1 MNKGKRE
8 CGNQTCPVC
17 KLRQR
22 IVGEGAELQQGSV
35 ISEEGCKCDIRFDQ
49 KCKCV
54 CLIRLDVPN
63 ASYRRKSD
71 SGNMTKMC
79 DFAVATV
86 TGRQLHLVV
95 IELKS
100 GTEGREAIEQL
111 QAGLVLLHNNISRKE
126 VVCPSAYIV
135 TQKSTQY
142 LKRLLSKRSSR
153 LKLGS
158 KSYIPQVIKCGE
170 KLSIPQGR

>member
-17 KLRQR
+17 KLRRR

-35 ISEEGCKCDIRFDQ
+35 ISEGGCKCYIRFDQ

-63 ASYRRKSD
+63 ASYRRKPD

-86 TGRQLHLVV
+86 TGMQLHLVV

-100 GTEGREAIEQL
+100 GAAGREAIEQL
-111 QAGLVLLHNNISRKE
+111 RAGLVLLHNNISRKE

-135 TQKSTQY
+135 TQRYTPQ
-142 LKRLLSKRSSR
+142 LKRLLSKRGSR

-158 KSYIPQVIKCGE
+158 EFCIPQVIKCGAT
-170 KLSIPQGR
+170 LPIPQGR

>member
-8 CGNQTCPVC
+8 CGSQTCPVC

-35 ISEEGCKCDIRFDQ
+35 ISEGGCKCDIRFDK

-63 ASYRRKSD
+63 ASYRRKPD
-71 SGNMTKMC
+71 SCNMTKMC

-86 TGRQLHLVV
+86 KGKQMYLVV

-100 GTEGREAIEQL
+100 GAASREAIDQL
-111 QAGLVLLHNNISRKE
+111 RAGLVLLQNNIPHKG

-135 TQKSTQY
+135 TKKYTPQ
-142 LKRLLSKRSSR
+142 LKRLLSKRSLR
-153 LKLGS
+153 LQFGS
-158 KSYIPQVIKCGE
+158 DSFIPQVINCGAI
-170 KLSIPQGR
+170 LPIPQGR